1 MDNETTRSVYEITFG
16 AITVIG
22 MVANWIRSS
31 KINQNTRLSNTQ
43 KETVDIIE
51 QLSKDLLA
59 HKLQD
64 ATDISTLKANV
75 INLNKESDKMD
86 KKLDTILEITRTR
99 NNNDNER

>member
-51 QLSKDLLA
+51 QLSKDLLE

>member
-51 QLSKDLLA
+51 QLSKNLLE